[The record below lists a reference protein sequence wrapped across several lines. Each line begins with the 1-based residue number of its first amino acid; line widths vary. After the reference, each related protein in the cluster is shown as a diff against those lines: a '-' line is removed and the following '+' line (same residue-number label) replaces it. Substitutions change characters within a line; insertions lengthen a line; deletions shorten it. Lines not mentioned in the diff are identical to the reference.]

1 MGPQGTCFRDYSRPR
16 PGGAVPHGCPL
27 LLPVAGPRAGGGR
40 VSSSM
45 ATTKLLLATGDQLEV
60 EGSVEETIKELENSA
75 RSGAG
80 TLALLR
86 QAETGEPL
94 AVNAAQVVTVRPGDE

>member
-1 MGPQGTCFRDYSRPR
+1 
-16 PGGAVPHGCPL
+16 
-27 LLPVAGPRAGGGR
+27 
-40 VSSSM
+40 M

-60 EGSVEETIKELENSA
+60 EGSVEEAIKELENAA
-75 RSGAG
+75 RSSAG

-86 QAETGEPL
+86 QPETGEPL